1 MVMLVKVRTSVLIEK
16 EILKKAQEYGLNVSQ
31 CLENALRL
39 YINAIE
45 NANKQIAEN
54 QTASIEREVSEP
66 RGSDKKVDRAGFEP
80 ATSRVQVGRSYQL
93 NYRPILNF
101 H

>member
-1 MVMLVKVRTSVLIEK
+1 MTTIRINPQILEK
-16 EILKKAQEYGLNVSQ
+16 AKQLGLNISQ
-31 CLENALRL
+31 ACENALRL

-45 NANKQIAEN
+45 NANQKITQN
-54 QTASIEREVSEP
+54 PTTLTKREVSEP
-66 RGSDKKVDRAGFEP
+66 CGSDREVDRAGFEP